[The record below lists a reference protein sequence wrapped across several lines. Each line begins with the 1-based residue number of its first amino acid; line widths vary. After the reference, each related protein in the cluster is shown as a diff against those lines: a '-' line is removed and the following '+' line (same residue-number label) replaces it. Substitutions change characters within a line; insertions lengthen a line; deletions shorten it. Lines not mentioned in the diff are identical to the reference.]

1 MPLKTIG
8 THSKKNSRLYNALNT
23 WLGQPSPWAHKAHLT
38 VCLWMVVAKIHSG
51 EVNLTRWISYLP
63 CLRQYAHSKHR
74 RVRRWLNNPRINVH
88 RLYKP
93 LIQAALVHW
102 QQECLYLSLDT
113 SLFWD
118 EYCQLPCGSGLSGS
132 CPASG
137 VGYASPQQCYGFPH
151 ATTEMCWT

>member
-1 MPLKTIG
+1 M
-8 THSKKNSRLYNALNT
+8 KKNSRLYNALNT
-23 WLGQPSPWAHKAHLT
+23 WLGQASPWAHKAHLT
-38 VCLWMVVAKIHSG
+38 VCIWMVVALIHSG

-63 CLRQYAHSKHR
+63 CRGKYAHSKHR
-74 RVRRWLNNPRINVH
+74 RVRRWLNNPRINIH

-93 LIQAALVHW
+93 LIQAALADW

-132 CPASG
+132 CLAGGLAS
-137 VGYASPQQCYGFPH
+137 ASSQ
-151 ATTEMCWT
+151 